1 MFSRRSLH
9 TLSAAERQFLRQQ
22 NARTGECI
30 RCFHASRRQRAEGDG
45 PAGSGKRNVGSD
57 QGNDQGTP
65 YNKPNRGPSRQQRSA
80 KVSEEVRM
88 LNRDTPNLGP
98 TKPPNDGADFT
109 APPAATKPE
118 NAPPGRM
125 GENMPPE
132 REGPLNQGAVSR
144 PLRDAGEEQVGAIKG
159 NMNVRP
165 DSAAQ
170 PTPEVGFLDAASA
183 GGQGTIAQK
192 RAQDPE
198 EQDEEGEEQ
207 EEQDEAPDMVT
218 KKRPDVVSPSG
229 PRLPMPG
236 TPFIA
241 ATLTREGLKTAGD
254 GASTIAAGNF
264 EGVLNDRLKVVT
276 EPGNDVASRDVHYL
290 AQKLLNRQLVYFRS
304 EDEIEATLEECK
316 RITGRGALLTE
327 QEYADLNLD
336 ATQPYFTPFPEGVRK
351 TLVNHMVNG
360 QYDSQGLFA
369 GKAPHKQEVLNEVEK
384 NLMRNGTYLN
394 SDSSRLLQK
403 VRSLLPVATPQKGG
417 AGGAAPQGKEQQKQE
432 AKA

>member
-1 MFSRRSLH
+1 
-9 TLSAAERQFLRQQ
+9 
-22 NARTGECI
+22 
-30 RCFHASRRQRAEGDG
+30 
-45 PAGSGKRNVGSD
+45 
-57 QGNDQGTP
+57 
-65 YNKPNRGPSRQQRSA
+65 
-80 KVSEEVRM
+80 M

-109 APPAATKPE
+109 APPAATKPGD
-118 NAPPGRM
+118 APPGRM

-132 REGPLNQGAVSR
+132 REGPLNQGAASR

-170 PTPEVGFLDAASA
+170 PTPEVGFLDTASA

-207 EEQDEAPDMVT
+207 DEQDEAPDMVT
-218 KKRPDVVSPSG
+218 KKSPDVVSPSR

-241 ATLTREGLKTAGD
+241 AALTREGLKTAGD

-351 TLVNHMVNG
+351 TLVSHMVNG